1 MNTDSR
7 RMEEK
12 SLFSIEC
19 KDVFL
24 REWIPSDLDRFHSL
38 TWQPEIY
45 EFLPGWNVSKK
56 QRQDWLTHY
65 EIPENKKFL
74 GAVSEGG
81 NVGDLRLRLGIV
93 WKESGE
99 LIGWCC
105 TGMKEELPAPN
116 REIVYAISKDHRGKG
131 YAAQAVQ
138 GLVTYLFEETDVDVL
153 NALALLRNIPSN
165 RVLEKCGFRFQRD
178 ITIDGECYHW
188 YTREKE
194 SRT

>member
-105 TGMKEELPAPN
+105 TGMKEYCLRRTGKSYMRSRKITGERDMRHKPFKDWSP
-116 REIVYAISKDHRGKG
+116 IYSKK
-131 YAAQAVQ
+131 
-138 GLVTYLFEETDVDVL
+138 
-153 NALALLRNIPSN
+153 
-165 RVLEKCGFRFQRD
+165 
-178 ITIDGECYHW
+178 
-188 YTREKE
+188 
-194 SRT
+194 RTSMS